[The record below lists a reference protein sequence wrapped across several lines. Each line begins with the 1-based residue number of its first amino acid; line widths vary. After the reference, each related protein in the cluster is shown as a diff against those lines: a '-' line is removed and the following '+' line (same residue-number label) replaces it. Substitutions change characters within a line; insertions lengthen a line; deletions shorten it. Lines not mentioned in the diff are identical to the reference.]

1 VAVPQRI
8 KENIMLW
15 SRLAILLITTA
26 SLPAWA
32 AQSSDWPFLGG
43 NRQSQQYYAGDEI
56 NSANIGSLGVWWYS
70 DLPIKEG
77 LVANPLVMD
86 GVVYQP
92 VPRGGAVATE
102 LMTGKTVWTYNPPFD
117 FTGYSAASMT
127 VAHYTRGLAIDQ
139 QHVYIGAGCQLIAL
153 DRRTGAKAWA
163 SLVCDPASDSGIAA
177 QPRVGNGKVFVGITN
192 FEFGTNR
199 GFAAGFDAAT
209 GKELWRFYTV
219 PGDPKKPFEN
229 KQMEIASK
237 TWGPHYWADF
247 RGAAGVWEGMI
258 YDPQTDLLIFGAG
271 NPGVPFEK
279 AKVMQ
284 ALADQQ
290 MLYSDSL
297 IAVNAS
303 TGKYVWSFQY
313 LKGGDLWDFS
323 DGAAHIVL
331 ADLTLSGQTRHVV
344 MQAAKN
350 GFFYLFD
357 AKTGKFISASNYV
370 PVKNY
375 EPMDPTT
382 GRLTVREGL
391 KHPKEGAPPETV
403 EPDGWGA
410 HTLELMSYNPKTG
423 LAYIPAFIFP
433 SYVYGGGPERKLPKH
448 GRLVA
453 WDPIAQKE
461 RWHVDLPMVK
471 NGGVL
476 STGGNLVLQGTPTGS
491 FIAYDA
497 TTGKRLWSYDTHAII
512 QGAPSAVTVNGKEVI
527 LVPTGDGAGGLTVK
541 YESDLV
547 TTRETTTAPSRLV
560 AFELG
565 ATANI
570 PNHPPKQL
578 LPPARPMQDTAL
590 AKKGEVVYRTR
601 ECGHCH
607 SDDMNLGGGS
617 YIPDLRNIREGML
630 QSMPQILQKG
640 ALSSLGMPKFESI
653 SDEEVAALQAYI
665 INTAWTAYNAQQSH
679 RQAAGSPP

>member
-1 VAVPQRI
+1 MLRTLVVLVVA
-8 KENIMLW
+8 
-15 SRLAILLITTA
+15 AG
-26 SLPAWA
+26 A
-32 AQSSDWPFLGG
+32 AVSVSAAESNDWPFLGG
-43 NRQSQQYYAGDEI
+43 NRQSQQYFPGDQI
-56 NSANIGSLGVWWYS
+56 NSTNVGSLGVRWYS

-77 LVANPLVMD
+77 LVANPLVKD
-86 GVVYQP
+86 GVIYQP

-102 LMTGKTVWTYNPPFD
+102 LATGKTLWTYDPPFD
-117 FTGYSAASMT
+117 FTGYSEASMT
-127 VAHYTRGLAIDQ
+127 VAHYIREIGIDD
-139 QHVYIGAGCQLIAL
+139 QHVYIGAGCELIAL
-153 DRRTGAKAWA
+153 NRQTGAKSWA
-163 SLVCDPASDSGIAA
+163 SRVCDPASDSGIAA
-177 QPRVGNGKVFVGITN
+177 QPRVGNGKVFVGVTN

-199 GFAAGFDAAT
+199 GFAAAYDAAT

-219 PGDPKKPFEN
+219 PGDPTKPFEN
-229 KQMEIASK
+229 KQMEKASK
-237 TWGPHYWADF
+237 TWGPHYWTDF

-279 AKVMQ
+279 VAVFKS
-284 ALADQQ
+284 LADQQ

-297 IAVNAS
+297 IAVKAS
-303 TGKYVWSFQY
+303 TGDYAWSFQY
-313 LKGGDLWDFS
+313 LSGGDLWDLS

-331 ADLTLSGQTRHVV
+331 ADLSLGGTTRHVV

-357 AKTGKFISASNYV
+357 ARTGKFISANNYV

-375 EPMDPTT
+375 DPIDPTT
-382 GRLTVREGL
+382 GKLTVREGL
-391 KHPKEGAPPETV
+391 KHPKKGAPPEIV

-433 SYVYGGGPERKLPKH
+433 AYAYTGGEEKKVAKY

-476 STGGNLVLQGTPTGS
+476 TTAGNLVLQGTPTGA
-491 FIAYDA
+491 FVAYDA

-512 QGAPSAVTVNGKEVI
+512 LGAPSAVTLNGKEMI
-527 LVPTGDGAGGLTVK
+527 LVPTGDGTGGLTVK
-541 YESDLV
+541 YESDLA

-560 AFELG
+560 AFQLG
-565 ATANI
+565 GTAMI
-570 PNHPPKQL
+570 PNHPPKEL
-578 LPPARPMQDTAL
+578 LQPARPPQDVAL
-590 AKKGEVVYRTR
+590 ATKGKALYEANH
-601 ECGHCH
+601 CGHCH
-607 SDDMNLGGGS
+607 SDDMNLGGAG
-617 YIPDLRNIREGML
+617 YIPDLRNIREATVEA
-630 QSMPQILQKG
+630 MPQILQKG
-640 ALSSLGMPKFESI
+640 AFSSLGMPQFAKL
-653 SDEEVAALQAYI
+653 SDEDVAALQAFI
-665 INTAWTAYNAQQSH
+665 LNTAWSAYNTQSSQDRGATKAH
-679 RQAAGSPP
+679 

>member
-1 VAVPQRI
+1 MLRSSVAFVV
-8 KENIMLW
+8 
-15 SRLAILLITTA
+15 
-26 SLPAWA
+26 A
-32 AQSSDWPFLGG
+32 AGAAVAAFAAESSDWPFLGG
-43 NRQSQQYYAGDEI
+43 NRESQQYYAGDQI
-56 NSANIGSLGVWWYS
+56 NSTNIGSMGVLWYS
-70 DLPIKEG
+70 DLPVKEG
-77 LVANPLVMD
+77 SVANPLIKD

-92 VPRGGAVATE
+92 VPRGGAVATD
-102 LMTGKTVWTYNPPFD
+102 LTTGKTVWTYDPPFD
-117 FTGYSAASMT
+117 FTGYSEASMT
-127 VAHYTRGLAIDQ
+127 VAHYTRGIGIDD

-153 DRRTGAKAWA
+153 DRKSGTKAW
-163 SLVCDPASDSGIAA
+163 STRVCDPASDSGIAA
-177 QPRVGNGKVFVGITN
+177 QPRVGNGKVFVGVTN
-192 FEFGTNR
+192 FEYGTNR
-199 GFAAGFDAAT
+199 GFAAAYDAAS

-219 PGDPKKPFEN
+219 PGDPTKPFEN
-229 KQMEIASK
+229 KQMEKASK
-237 TWGPHYWADF
+237 TWGPNYWTDF
-247 RGAAGVWEGMI
+247 RGAGGVWEGMI

-271 NPGVPFEK
+271 NPGVPYDK
-279 AKVMQ
+279 ADLFKS
-284 ALADQQ
+284 LADQQ

-297 IAVNAS
+297 IAVKAT
-303 TGKYVWSFQY
+303 TGEYAWSFQY
-313 LKGGDLWDFS
+313 LTGGDLWDFS

-331 ADLTLSGQTRHVV
+331 ADLPLGGKSRHVV

-357 AKTGKFISASNYV
+357 AKTGKFISANNYV

-375 EPMDPTT
+375 DPIDPTT
-382 GRLTVREGL
+382 GKLTVREGL
-391 KHPKEGAPPETV
+391 KHPQKGAPPEIV

-433 SYVYGGGPERKLPKH
+433 SYVYSGGPEKKLPKH

-476 STGGNLVLQGTPTGS
+476 STAGNLVLQGTPTGS

-512 QGAPSAVTVNGKEVI
+512 LGAPSAVTVNGKEMI
-527 LVPTGDGAGGLTVK
+527 LVPTGDGQGGLTVK
-541 YESDLV
+541 FESDLA
-547 TTRETTTAPSRLV
+547 TTRETATAPSRLV

-565 ATANI
+565 GRVEV

-578 LPPARPMQDTAL
+578 LPPARPMQDIAL
-590 AKKGEVVYRTR
+590 AKKGQEVYNSHR
-601 ECGHCH
+601 CGNCH

-617 YIPDLRNIREGML
+617 YIPDLRNIRETTL
-630 QSMPQILQKG
+630 EAMPQILQKG
-640 ALSSLGMPKFESI
+640 AFSPLGMPKFDKL
-653 SDEEVAALQAYI
+653 SDDDVTALQAFI
-665 INTAWTAYNAQQSH
+665 TNTAWAAYNAQTAQKPGTTK
-679 RQAAGSPP
+679 AP